1 MDFRPV
7 RVTTDEAGNGETDL
21 LLAAPSSWIGG
32 WIPAATVIFDPA
44 CRPDYEGTIVVTL
57 TCLASG
63 LEHYLTRFY
72 GDPPAHG
79 ADDLQLPLN
88 FAIGRGVKVK
98 VTGGPPSTPDA
109 VTVYVFIA

>member
-7 RVTTDEAGNGETDL
+7 RVSTDEAGNGETDL
-21 LLAAPSSWIGG
+21 LLAAPSSFIGG

-44 CRPDYEGTIVVTL
+44 CQPYDGTLVVTL
-57 TCLASG
+57 VCLASG
-63 LEHYLTRFY
+63 LEHYLTAPY
-72 GDPPAHG
+72 DDPPVHG
-79 ADDLQLPLN
+79 AEDQQMPLN

-109 VTVYVFIA
+109 VTAYVFIA